1 MNLPT
6 SPEWAAHLGS
16 RIVVRIRDG
25 AGLRD
30 VLGELVA
37 VDGQTLRVEGRDG
50 PVEVPLALVVAGK
63 PVPPKARRA
72 APPHLALSVADL
84 ELLMARHWQA
94 DEQDWLGG
102 WLLRASGGFT
112 KRANSVLAVGEP
124 GMQMDVAVV
133 EVLDWYAERGLR
145 PCAAAP
151 EPRLGDDDNAALLA
165 AAGAFA
171 AAGWQPVPDQSTAV
185 LTAPNAELRGHQAR
199 LGGRPLPKGLS
210 LTLTDEPD
218 PAWLAQYRYRGQAV
232 PDHGIRLLTSAPR
245 QVFASIRTAD
255 GEIAGMARGSE
266 AAAWTGLT
274 AMLVEPAWR
283 RQGLA
288 LALIGAIAE
297 WGWQHRSMSMYLQV
311 VDGNEAARAT
321 YAGAGFTFHHR
332 YAYLAPP
339 G

>member
-1 MNLPT
+1 MQPPT
-6 SPEWAAHLGS
+6 SQEWAAHVGS
-16 RIVVRIRDG
+16 RIVVRLRDG

-37 VDGQTLRVEGRDG
+37 VDGDTLRVAGRRG
-50 PVEVPLALVVAGK
+50 PVEVPLSLVVAGK

-72 APPHLALSVADL
+72 APPYLALSVADL
-84 ELLMARHWQA
+84 ELVMAKHWQA

-133 EVLDWYAERGLR
+133 EVADWYAERGL
-145 PCAAAP
+145 PAVAAAP
-151 EPRLGDDDNAALLA
+151 EPRLGDEDTAALLA
-165 AAGAFA
+165 AAAAFT
-171 AAGWQPVPDQSTAV
+171 AAGWQPVPDNSTAV
-185 LTAPNAELRGHQAR
+185 LTAPTAELRGHQAR
-199 LGGRPLPKGLS
+199 LGGRPLPEGLGI
-210 LTLTDEPD
+210 TLTDEPD
-218 PAWLAQYRYRGQAV
+218 PAWLSQYRYRGQAV
-232 PDHGIRLLTSAPR
+232 PEHGIRLLGSAPR
-245 QVFASIRTAD
+245 QVFASVRTAD
-255 GEIAGMARGSE
+255 GEIAGMARGSQAE
-266 AAAWTGLT
+266 GWTGLT

-283 RQGLA
+283 RRGLA

-297 WGWQHRSMSMYLQV
+297 WGWQQRSLSMYLQV
-311 VDGNEAARAT
+311 VDGNEAALAT

-332 YAYLAPP
+332 YTYLAPA